1 LPIGRSED
9 FRYALPII
17 LTMHDHIQQIPEG
30 VPVVSKSKLYSFL
43 LNLEEYA
50 TFTTY
55 YAQTEK
61 AVCEIINVL

>member
-1 LPIGRSED
+1 VKTLGTP
-9 FRYALPII
+9 FRLYS
-17 LTMHDHIQQIPEG
+17 PEG
-30 VPVVSKSKLYSFL
+30 VPVVSKSKLYSFP
-43 LNLEEYA
+43 LNLAEYA